1 MELFIF
7 LVIAVVVVA
16 VFFRWILISLVVIIT
31 MISGGFFAGLGA
43 GVFTYFLLEMS
54 KWIALGYL
62 AGRATTVIVNQPD
75 TKEQT
80 CTTHKSK
87 S

>member
-1 MELFIF
+1 MEIFIF
-7 LVIAVVVVA
+7 LVVALVVVA
-16 VFFRWILISLVVIIT
+16 LFLRWVIVVIAAIIA
-31 MISGGFFAGLGA
+31 MISGGFFVGLGV
-43 GVFTYFLLEMS
+43 GLLTYFLLNVA
-54 KWIALGYL
+54 KWISLAYL
-62 AGRATTVIVNQPD
+62 TAKAVTITSNQPN

>member
-1 MELFIF
+1 MEIFIF
-7 LVIAVVVVA
+7 LVVAVVVA
-16 VFFRWILISLVVIIT
+16 ALFLRWIIVVIAAIIA
-31 MISGGFFAGLGA
+31 MISGGFFVGLGV
-43 GVFTYFLLEMS
+43 GLLTYFLLNVA
-54 KWIALGYL
+54 KWISLAYL
-62 AGRATTVIVNQPD
+62 TAKAVTITSNQPD

>member
-1 MELFIF
+1 MEIFIF
-7 LVIAVVVVA
+7 LVVALVVA
-16 VFFRWILISLVVIIT
+16 ALFLRWIIVVIAAIIA
-31 MISGGFFAGLGA
+31 MISGGFFVGLGV
-43 GVFTYFLLEMS
+43 GLLTYFLLNMA
-54 KWIALGYL
+54 KWISLAYL
-62 AGRATTVIVNQPD
+62 TAKAVTITSNQPD